1 MGKVIFCKRGV
12 SLREASA
19 TKLQQQFIFNFN
31 RQWHVGKK
39 EMRHTDDTKRRTVC
53 SKCFGSIRTNGC
65 RLRRKAKDG
74 AQVPASTPTKVNM
87 QEGQWEITTTMEM
100 PGMPKPHTM
109 TTTTC
114 LTQKDPVAKIDE
126 KNNCKMENLT
136 TVGNTVTWKIVCP
149 EATSRGSITY
159 AGATYD
165 GIMETSMKM
174 EGKDMTSKM
183 TMKGKYIGPCPAPAA
198 APVQK

>member
-1 MGKVIFCKRGV
+1 MSAKKKGDIQMTRNAGLFAV
-12 SLREASA
+12 SVLAVFA
-19 TKLQQQFIFNFN
+19 LM
-31 RQWHVGKK
+31 VA
-39 EMRHTDDTKRRTVC
+39 
-53 SKCFGSIRTNGC
+53 GC
-65 RLRRKAKDG
+65 GDKAKDG

-87 QEGQWEITTTMEM
+87 QEGQWEITTTDGL

-109 TTTTC
+109 TTMTC

-136 TVGNTVTWKIVCP
+136 TVRQHCHMENCLP
-149 EATSRGSITY
+149 RRRRAEAVSLTPVLPMTS
-159 AGATYD
+159 
-165 GIMETSMKM
+165 IMETNMKM
-174 EGKDMTSKM
+174 EGKDMTSRM

>member
-1 MGKVIFCKRGV
+1 MTRNAGLFAV
-12 SLREASA
+12 SVLAVFA
-19 TKLQQQFIFNFN
+19 LM
-31 RQWHVGKK
+31 VA
-39 EMRHTDDTKRRTVC
+39 
-53 SKCFGSIRTNGC
+53 GC
-65 RLRRKAKDG
+65 GDKAKDG

-87 QEGQWEITTTMEM
+87 QEGQWEITTTMEL

-109 TTTTC
+109 TTMTC

-159 AGATYD
+159 AGASYD
-165 GIMETSMKM
+165 GIMETNMKM

>member
-1 MGKVIFCKRGV
+1 MSAKKKGDIQMTRNARLSAV
-12 SLREASA
+12 SVLAVFLLMVA
-19 TKLQQQFIFNFN
+19 
-31 RQWHVGKK
+31 
-39 EMRHTDDTKRRTVC
+39 
-53 SKCFGSIRTNGC
+53 GC
-65 RLRRKAKDG
+65 GDKTKDG
-74 AQVPASTPTKVNM
+74 AQAPASTPTKVNM

-149 EATSRGSITY
+149 ETTSRGSITY

-165 GIMETSMKM
+165 GIMETNMKM
-174 EGKDMTSKM
+174 EGKDVTSKL
-183 TMKGKYIGPCPAPAA
+183 TMKGKYIGPCSAPAA
-198 APVQK
+198 VPVQK

>member
-1 MGKVIFCKRGV
+1 MSAKKKGDIQMTRNAGLFAV
-12 SLREASA
+12 SVLAVFA
-19 TKLQQQFIFNFN
+19 LM
-31 RQWHVGKK
+31 VA
-39 EMRHTDDTKRRTVC
+39 
-53 SKCFGSIRTNGC
+53 GC
-65 RLRRKAKDG
+65 GDKAKDG

-87 QEGQWEITTTMEM
+87 QEGQWEITTTMEL

-109 TTTTC
+109 TTMTC

-165 GIMETSMKM
+165 GIMETNIKM